1 MWVRILDWFLSQLIQ
16 EGSLNVSFP
25 NGEEKKYGE
34 PSDRSI
40 SIQLN
45 DTPLP
50 RRILLNPE
58 LAIGEAYMDE
68 TLTIADDDLHSFLE
82 LLIVNQKNHPNLLHY
97 RWLMVFRVAIRWF
110 SQLNRTERA
119 RKNVIHHYDLS
130 GEFYDLFLDAD
141 RQYSCAYYENL
152 TDTLETAQANKKTI
166 IAKKLLL
173 EHGQKVLDI
182 GSGWGGLS
190 LHIARSFGAKVTGV
204 TLSTEQYNISNA
216 RAEKLTT
223 DANVQ
228 FLLQDYRAVSG
239 QFDRIVSVG
248 MFEHV
253 GLPHYGEFFDTLSS
267 RLKDDGV
274 ALLHTIGRSDGP
286 GATNPWIAKYIFPG
300 GYSPALSE
308 LLAAAEK
315 SGLCV
320 TDVEVWRLHYA
331 KTLYD
336 WRLRFEENL
345 DQVRQLYDDRFCRM
359 WRFYLVASELAFQV
373 NDHVVFQVQLA
384 KQLDAVPLTREYLTQ
399 TTFKEMEHAAD

>member
-68 TLTIADDDLHSFLE
+68 TLAIADDDLHGFLE

-97 RWLMVFRVAIRWF
+97 RWLMVFRVAIRCF
-110 SQLNRTERA
+110 SQLNRAERA
-119 RKNVIHHYDLS
+119 RKNVTHHYDLS

-141 RQYSCAYYENL
+141 RQYSCAYYENP
-152 TDTLETAQANKKTI
+152 TDTLESAQANKKTI

-173 EHGQKVLDI
+173 EPGQKVLDI

-190 LHIARSFGAKVTGV
+190 LHIALSFGAKVTGV

-216 RAEKLTT
+216 RAEKLST
-223 DANVQ
+223 DADIQ

-308 LLAAAEK
+308 MLAAAEK

-336 WRLRFEENL
+336 WRLRFEENI
-345 DQVRQLYDDRFCRM
+345 DQVSRLYDDRFCRM

-384 KQLDAVPLTREYLTQ
+384 KQPDAVPLTREYLTQ
-399 TTFKEMEHAAD
+399 TMFKEMEHAAD

>member
-68 TLTIADDDLHSFLE
+68 TLTIADDDLHGFLE

-110 SQLNRTERA
+110 SQLNRAERA
-119 RKNVIHHYDLS
+119 RKNVTHHYDLS

-141 RQYSCAYYENL
+141 RQYSCAYYENP
-152 TDTLETAQANKKTI
+152 TDTLESAQANKKTI

-173 EHGQKVLDI
+173 EPGQKVLDI

-216 RAEKLTT
+216 RAEKLST
-223 DANVQ
+223 DADIQ

-253 GLPHYGEFFDTLSS
+253 GVPHYGEFFDTLSS

-308 LLAAAEK
+308 MLAAAEK

-336 WRLRFEENL
+336 WRLRFEENI
-345 DQVRQLYDDRFCRM
+345 DQVRRLYDDRFCRM

-384 KQLDAVPLTREYLTQ
+384 KQPDAVPLTREYLTQ